1 MEVYLPI
8 AEVQINVILILFVSF
23 VIGFLSGL
31 FGVGGGFLMT
41 PFLIFM
47 GIPPI
52 YAVANEANNILASS
66 TSGTLTHWF
75 KKTMDLKM
83 GWFIIIGGLFGTA
96 LGMLTFG
103 YFKGIDKIDLVI
115 TLAYMYVLAII
126 GSFMLRAGLMV
137 IDIIKKKVI
146 IKKKLHTHY
155 WIHGL
160 PFRMRFKKSQV
171 YESALVPIILGVVV
185 GFVAAIMG
193 VGGAFLMVPAMIYL
207 IGMPTKLVPGTSLFV
222 TIFVTGF
229 VVVSHAF
236 SYNTIDLVLVLILI
250 TGSIAGVHSGQKM
263 GQRLQGSELKTL
275 LALLMISVGILMAYD
290 TFFRNG
296 KPSLRIPTDQIVEI
310 SEFGNTIFNLSTN
323 YPIVYGI
330 SSIFL
335 ALVSGVAVS
344 FLRRQI
350 SRWRSQRANQPA
362 MY

>member
-8 AEVQINVILILFVSF
+8 AEVQINIVLILFVSF
-23 VIGFLSGL
+23 IIGFLSGL

-47 GIPPI
+47 GIPPV

-66 TSGTLTHWF
+66 TSASLTHWF
-75 KKTMDLKM
+75 KKTMDLKI
-83 GWFIIIGGLFGTA
+83 GWLIIIGGLLGTL
-96 LGMLTFG
+96 LGIITFG
-103 YFKGIDKIDLVI
+103 YFKQIGKIDLII

-126 GSFMLRAGLMV
+126 GSFMLRDGILE
-137 IDIIKKKVI
+137 INRIKKKVV

-160 PFRMRFKKSQV
+160 PFRTRFKKSQV
-171 YESALVPIILGVVV
+171 YESALLPIILGLVV

-222 TIFVTGF
+222 TIFITAFVTIM
-229 VVVSHAF
+229 HAF
-236 SYNTIDLVLVLILI
+236 NYQTIDLVLVMILI
-250 TGSIAGVHSGQKM
+250 TGSIAGVHSGQKI
-263 GQRLQGSELKTL
+263 GQKLQGSELKTL
-275 LALLMISVGILMAYD
+275 LAIFMLMVGLFMAYD

-296 KPSLRIPTDQIVEI
+296 TPSIGIPTDKIVEI
-310 SEFGNTIFNLSTN
+310 SEFGNTIFNLSVK
-323 YPIVYGI
+323 YPIVYGVA
-330 SSIFL
+330 SIFL
-335 ALVSGVAVS
+335 ALVAGVAVS
-344 FLRRQI
+344 FIRRKI
-350 SRWRSQRANQPA
+350 SIWRAERLNKPA